1 MGARPRPAGTL
12 IGGGLVT
19 STLRDQRGSML
30 LLSLVLVF
38 IMTLLGAALFEVT
51 VVEHRLVMSDQ
62 HGAQA
67 FHAAEGGLYRAYL
80 DLGTSGGANAFATVF
95 GGAASQTLYTNQAF
109 SGGGFTVIAA
119 PVSGSVPNKITLTAS
134 GCYPAA
140 NPCPTTNDSA
150 YIRAAVN
157 QQLLIPHGIFGGTS
171 VSFASGSAGGFTD
184 SYDSSQGAY
193 NAATAGKNAGVT
205 SNGTISLTRVT
216 VNGNVLGTTNTA
228 SAPDVTVASTTTV
241 NGNVTSGGTVTNS
254 GTVTGTV
261 TQNSPSGSV
270 TYPSVAACGPPYSSG
285 AGMSWT
291 GTANYTAATGVLVVS
306 GSSNT
311 LTLANGSYCF
321 SSVTVKSSGTLKVT
335 GAVVMRMTGQA
346 DFSGGTV
353 TNTTLLAEKLQILSS
368 SALATCSAAGT
379 TGITLSTGSATHAL
393 VYAPAAGVTLKGA
406 NAELFGSVI
415 ANTLC
420 VPSGSPNIHY
430 DQQLSKSTSLQAG
443 QPTFPMAAWQRC
455 LNASCT

>member
-19 STLRDQRGSML
+19 GTLQDQRGSIL
-30 LLSLVLVF
+30 LLSLILVF
-38 IMTLLGAALFEVT
+38 TMTLLGAALFEVT

-67 FHAAEGGLYRAYL
+67 FHAAEGGLYRAYV
-80 DLGTSGGANAFATVF
+80 DLSNGDATNAFATVF
-95 GGAASQTLYTNQAF
+95 GGASSQTLYTNQAF
-109 SGGGFTVIAA
+109 AGGGFTVIAA

-140 NPCPTTNDSA
+140 NPCPTTNSSA
-150 YIRAAVN
+150 FIRAAVS

-171 VSFASGSAGGFTD
+171 VSFASGSDGSTD

-205 SNGTISLTRVT
+205 SNGTISLKHVT

-228 SAPDVTVASTTTV
+228 SAPDVTVSGTATV

-261 TQNSPSGSV
+261 TQNSPSTSV
-270 TYPSVAACGPPYSSG
+270 TYPSVPACGPPYSSG
-285 AGMSWT
+285 AGMTWT
-291 GTANYTAATGVLVVS
+291 GTVNYTAATGVLVVN

-321 SSVTVKSSGTLKVT
+321 SSVTLSNNGTFKVN
-335 GAVVMRMTGQA
+335 GAVVIRMTGKA

-353 TNTTLLAEKLQILSS
+353 TNTTLSAEKLQFLSS
-368 SALATCSAAGT
+368 SALATCSSAAT

-406 NAELFGSVI
+406 NTDLFGSVI
-415 ANTLC
+415 ANTFC
-420 VPSGSPNIHY
+420 VPSGTPDIHY
-430 DQQLSKSTSLQAG
+430 DEQLSKSTILQAG
-443 QPTFPMAAWQRC
+443 QATFPMNAWQRC

>member
-1 MGARPRPAGTL
+1 MGARGRPAGTR
-12 IGGGLVT
+12 IGGGLAT
-19 STLRDQRGSML
+19 DTLQDQRGSML
-30 LLSLVLVF
+30 LLSLVLVS

-62 HGAQA
+62 QSAQA

-95 GGAASQTLYTNQAF
+95 AGAASQTLYTNQAF
-109 SGGGFTVIAA
+109 AGAGFTVIAA
-119 PVSGSVPNKITLTAS
+119 PVTGSVPNKITLTAS

-140 NPCPTTNDSA
+140 DPCPTTNSSA
-150 YIRAAVN
+150 YLRAAVS
-157 QQLLIPHGIFGGTS
+157 QQLLVPHGIFAGTS
-171 VSFASGSAGGFTD
+171 VSFASGSSGGFTD

-205 SNGTISLTRVT
+205 SNGTISLTRFT

-228 SAPDVTVASTTTV
+228 SAPDVTVASSATV

-254 GTVTGTV
+254 GTVTGTI
-261 TQNSPSGSV
+261 TQNSPSGLV
-270 TYPSVAACGPPYSSG
+270 TYPLVAPCGPPYSSG
-285 AGMSWT
+285 AGMTWT
-291 GTANYTAATGVLVVS
+291 GTANYNAATGALVVN

-321 SSVTVKSSGTLKVT
+321 SSVTLSSSGTLKVT
-335 GAVVMRMTGQA
+335 GAVVIRMTGKA

-353 TNTTLLAEKLQILSS
+353 TNTTLSAEKLQILSS
-368 SALATCSAAGT
+368 STLATCSNTST
-379 TGITLSTGSATHAL
+379 TGITLSTASATHAL
-393 VYAPAAGVTLKGA
+393 VYAPAAGVTLKGTS
-406 NAELFGSVI
+406 AELFGSVI

-420 VPSGSPNIHY
+420 IPSGSPNIHY
-430 DQQLSKSTSLQAG
+430 DAQLSKSTILQAG
-443 QPTFPMAAWQRC
+443 QATFPMNAWQRC